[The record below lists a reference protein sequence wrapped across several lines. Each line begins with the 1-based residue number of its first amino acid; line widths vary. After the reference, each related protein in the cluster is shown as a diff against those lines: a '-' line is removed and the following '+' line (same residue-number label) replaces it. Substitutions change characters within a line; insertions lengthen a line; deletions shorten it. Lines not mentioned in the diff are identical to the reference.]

1 MYSRALHYIIGP
13 VLGCSYYCM
22 LWKPLCL
29 LVELSLNVV
38 KDSLRR
44 LKFQK
49 ERIAVHV
56 DDTSATKSPQTIHR
70 KMCDS
75 IVHFVSITSTSNKP
89 LGSLVSLLNALRSN
103 KGRAQVIYLMCG
115 LYCSIWLVLQYV
127 TCIAA

>member
-1 MYSRALHYIIGP
+1 M
-13 VLGCSYYCM
+13 
-22 LWKPLCL
+22 

-56 DDTSATKSPQTIHR
+56 DNDSTTTSPQTIQR

-75 IVHFVSITSTSNKP
+75 IVGFVSITSTSNKP
-89 LGSLVSLLNALRSN
+89 LESLVSLLNALRSN
-103 KGRAQVIYLMCG
+103 KSRAQVSHMNIIMTCILTCVACS
-115 LYCSIWLVLQYV
+115 LYCSAVL
-127 TCIAA
+127 TCVLIIL